1 MGGCDVNDSARTF
14 GIAVARS
21 AADLALQPVVGL
33 LPQRRS
39 RTGGNRSV
47 GISSRRQ
54 IVIPALFNGSTER
67 MPPQFI
73 LVGASV
79 PTFFCLPKSH
89 RFPTVRF
96 AGAAADL
103 QVARQES

>member
-1 MGGCDVNDSARTF
+1 MGGCDVNDIACVTGS
-14 GIAVARS
+14 AVARS
-21 AADLALQPVVGL
+21 AADLAVQPVVGL

-39 RTGGNRSV
+39 WAGSNRSA
-47 GISSRRQ
+47 GLGFGRQ
-54 IVIPALFNGSTER
+54 IVIPALFNGSMER

-89 RFPTVRF
+89 RFPTVCF